1 MYFTNITN
9 EELAYF
15 KDYLYVKNFTIKLSD
30 VLHKT
35 NNAYDNKLF
44 KIEDV
49 TSTIVKVY
57 PMFNCKQITS
67 SNPVDKVFENH
78 LIIANITSNETY
90 LTFISNEDEE
100 INDYTAY
107 GTYYSIGDT
116 LTDNQFNSII
126 SLLRQNV
133 KHTDIF
139 RLNSSVNGEYG
150 KYEFDIADLPFL
162 DTGILIDEDLLE
174 NGLKVKLTDNVFS
187 NSLYTLKL
195 KIIHYSDVNILDD
208 VTPSDFKVID
218 TLEQELTPDT
228 WVTVDLSEYEE
239 NYIISLNIT
248 VEITHTKPIITGSWI
263 NTLTVTA
270 DKDVF
275 QTGDTCNITA
285 TALDMGSIGLA
296 NAPVTF
302 KFYDSNDT
310 LIDTKTGTTDTN
322 GQCTV
327 SYLGQGTGALNIQC
341 NCMNVLETYSLL
353 DCLFLDYA
361 VTGKKNSNWT
371 NYSNRLTVTTDS
383 NGTLLESNTSSNGY
397 YFLNNASFTYSEW
410 ILEFDVVN
418 LPSTDLSIGIYI
430 QDSNS
435 SNTQINFNSTE
446 TGTTGHFKLENKN
459 NQFKLYV
466 DDALIKTV
474 NHTTTVGNHE
484 IGFRLNLYA
493 TDKGRFIKYKN
504 LKLLPI

>member
-9 EELAYF
+9 EELEYF

-35 NNAYDNKLF
+35 DNAYDNKLF

-208 VTPSDFKVID
+208 VTPRS
-218 TLEQELTPDT
+218 
-228 WVTVDLSEYEE
+228 
-239 NYIISLNIT
+239 
-248 VEITHTKPIITGSWI
+248 
-263 NTLTVTA
+263 
-270 DKDVF
+270 
-275 QTGDTCNITA
+275 
-285 TALDMGSIGLA
+285 
-296 NAPVTF
+296 
-302 KFYDSNDT
+302 
-310 LIDTKTGTTDTN
+310 
-322 GQCTV
+322 
-327 SYLGQGTGALNIQC
+327 
-341 NCMNVLETYSLL
+341 
-353 DCLFLDYA
+353 
-361 VTGKKNSNWT
+361 
-371 NYSNRLTVTTDS
+371 
-383 NGTLLESNTSSNGY
+383 
-397 YFLNNASFTYSEW
+397 
-410 ILEFDVVN
+410 
-418 LPSTDLSIGIYI
+418 
-430 QDSNS
+430 
-435 SNTQINFNSTE
+435 
-446 TGTTGHFKLENKN
+446 
-459 NQFKLYV
+459 
-466 DDALIKTV
+466 
-474 NHTTTVGNHE
+474 
-484 IGFRLNLYA
+484 
-493 TDKGRFIKYKN
+493 GRAHV
-504 LKLLPI
+504 